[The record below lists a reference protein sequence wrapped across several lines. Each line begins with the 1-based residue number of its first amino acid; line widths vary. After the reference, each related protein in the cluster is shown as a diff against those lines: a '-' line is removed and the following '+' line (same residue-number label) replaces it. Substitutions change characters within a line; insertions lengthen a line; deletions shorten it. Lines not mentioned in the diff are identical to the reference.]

1 LPTNH
6 PERRLTTRRMLKL
19 VDYAL
24 PFVHNSLTQIADD
37 VVACSSLNEIVILH
51 QIVNRGSNCNPD
63 WSSLKFHVWM
73 CHPVYV
79 LTVVM
84 LDVVEEMVTDGLPTN
99 HPQSC
104 P

>member
-1 LPTNH
+1 
-6 PERRLTTRRMLKL
+6 
-19 VDYAL
+19 
-24 PFVHNSLTQIADD
+24 
-37 VVACSSLNEIVILH
+37 
-51 QIVNRGSNCNPD
+51 
-63 WSSLKFHVWM
+63 M